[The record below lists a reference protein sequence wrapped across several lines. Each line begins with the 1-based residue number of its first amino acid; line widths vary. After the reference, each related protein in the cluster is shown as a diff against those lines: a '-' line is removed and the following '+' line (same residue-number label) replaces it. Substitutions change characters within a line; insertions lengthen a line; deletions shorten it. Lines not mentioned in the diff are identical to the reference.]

1 MPRHYGGE
9 MEYCTNCGAQV
20 TGPFC
25 GSCGAPAK
33 SSAAQGGAVPSPPP
47 GSPVP
52 PAQPVPAVA
61 PGTPAK
67 TGLLVWVLAGCGGL
81 VVIVALIFGVIAYKA
96 RQFVSSA
103 HRNPAYATARLLA
116 AANPDIEI
124 VSTDEDRGTMTVHNK
139 KTGETLTI
147 NLQDAAK
154 GKFVFEQN
162 GKKAEI
168 NAHADGDKGSFEIKS
183 SEGSMKFGTDG
194 KTPDWLPSYPGSTQ
208 KGVFS
213 SQTPKG
219 LAGSYGFTTNDSID
233 QVARYYEDALK
244 KAGLAVTTNSVQQNG
259 ATGMSIVS
267 GEDTATKRKAVV
279 TATPSQGA
287 TGVSVTFSVEN

>member
-1 MPRHYGGE
+1 

-33 SSAAQGGAVPSPPP
+33 ANTAAQGNVPSPPP
-47 GSPVP
+47 GGPVP
-52 PAQPVPAVA
+52 PPPVA
-61 PGTPAK
+61 PATATK
-67 TGLLVWVLAGCGGL
+67 TSPLVWVLAGCGGL
-81 VVIVALIFGVIAYKA
+81 IVIVALIFGVIAYKA

-103 HRNPAYATARLLA
+103 QRNPAYATARLMA
-116 AANPDIEI
+116 AANPDIE
-124 VSTDEDRGTMTVHNK
+124 VLSTDEDRGTMTVRNK

-147 NLQDAAK
+147 NLKDAAK

-162 GKKAEI
+162 GKKAEFS
-168 NAHADGDKGSFEIKS
+168 AQGSGDKGSFEIKS

-194 KTPDWLPSYPGSTQ
+194 KTPDWVPAYPGATQ

-219 LAGSYGFTTNDSID
+219 LAGSYSFTVNDSID
-233 QVARYYEDALK
+233 QVAKYYEDALK
-244 KAGLAVTTNSVQQNG
+244 KAGLTVTTNSVQQNG
-259 ATGMSIVS
+259 ATGMSIIS

>member
-1 MPRHYGGE
+1 

-33 SSAAQGGAVPSPPP
+33 SSAAQPGAVPSPPP
-47 GSPVP
+47 GGAIP
-52 PAQPVPAVA
+52 PAQPMPVIA

-67 TGLLVWVLAGCGGL
+67 TSPLVWVLAGCGGL
-81 VVIVALIFGVIAYKA
+81 IVIAALVFGVIAYKA
-96 RQFVSSA
+96 KQFVNSA
-103 HRNPAYATARLLA
+103 HGNPAYATARLLA
-116 AANPDIEI
+116 AANPDIE
-124 VSTDEDRGTMTVHNK
+124 VLSTDEDNGTMTVRNK

-147 NLQDAAK
+147 NLKDAAK

-168 NAHADGDKGSFEIKS
+168 NAQGSGDKGSFEIKS
-183 SEGSMKFGTDG
+183 SEGTVKFGTDG
-194 KTPDWLPSYPGSTQ
+194 KSPDWLPSYPGATA

-219 LAGSYGFTTNDSID
+219 LAGSYTFTTNDPID
-233 QVARYYEDALK
+233 QVAKYYEDALK
-244 KAGLAVTTNSVQQNG
+244 KAGLTVSTNSVQQNG
-259 ATGMSIVS
+259 ATGMSIIS

>member
-1 MPRHYGGE
+1 MTRHYGGE

-25 GSCGAPAK
+25 GSCGTPAK
-33 SSAAQGGAVPSPPP
+33 SSAAQAGAVPSPPP

-52 PAQPVPAVA
+52 PAQPMPVVA

-67 TGLLVWVLAGCGGL
+67 TGVLVWVLAGCGGL

-103 HRNPAYATARLLA
+103 HRNPAYATARLLV

-233 QVARYYEDALK
+233 QVSRYYEDALK

-259 ATGMSIVS
+259 ATGMGIVS

-287 TGVSVTFSVEN
+287 TAVSVTFSVEN

>member
-1 MPRHYGGE
+1 

-33 SSAAQGGAVPSPPP
+33 ANTAAQGNVPGPAP
-47 GSPVP
+47 GSPVTPAP
-52 PAQPVPAVA
+52 PVA
-61 PGTPAK
+61 PATVAK
-67 TGLLVWVLAGCGGL
+67 TSPLVWVLAGCGGL
-81 VVIVALIFGVIAYKA
+81 IVIAALIFGVIAYKA

-103 HRNPAYATARLLA
+103 QRNPAYATARLMA
-116 AANPDIEI
+116 AANPDIE
-124 VSTDEDRGTMTVHNK
+124 VLSTDEDRGTMTIRNK

-147 NLQDAAK
+147 NLKDAAK

-168 NAHADGDKGSFEIKS
+168 SAQGSGDKGSFEIKS

-194 KTPDWLPSYPGSTQ
+194 KAPDWVPAYPGSTP

-213 SQTPKG
+213 SQGPKG
-219 LAGSYGFTTNDSID
+219 LAGSYTFTATDSIE

-259 ATGMSIVS
+259 ATGMSIIS
-267 GEDTATKRKAVV
+267 GEDTANKRKAVV
-279 TATPSQGA
+279 TATPSQGG
-287 TGVSVTFSVEN
+287 TTVSITFSVEN